1 MFIYC
6 QKMNW
11 MNLIWFDLI
20 WFDQQSITLIKPNYV
35 SKSRPNCLQLLNW
48 GNEYNIRQGV
58 WLKVAP
64 LLILLSA
71 FHETDLYLSFI
82 FVSTIMIKGKGCW
95 VPKMN
100 SSYCLSFVWSSDYID
115 SIHRKSDWSYLFGH
129 LEVGFWFNFQF
140 FFCSNFSFP

>member
-1 MFIYC
+1 MTNYYSHYTKLC
-6 QKMNW
+6 LLKS
-11 MNLIWFDLI
+11 
-20 WFDQQSITLIKPNYV
+20 DQIA
-35 SKSRPNCLQLLNW
+35 
-48 GNEYNIRQGV
+48 YNSLTEAMSTTIRQGV

-64 LLILLSA
+64 LLILLSAA

-140 FFCSNFSFP
+140 FFFSHFSFPWTLF

>member
-20 WFDQQSITLIKPNYV
+20 DKLLFSLNQTIS
-35 SKSRPNCLQLLNW
+35 SKVRPNCLQLLNW
-48 GNEYNIRQGV
+48 SNEYNLMQGV

-140 FFCSNFSFP
+140 FFFSNFSFP